1 MRRPGEGEA
10 VESRKRWEL
19 TLVQESRMYI
29 YLQASTQAG
38 PGRPSTMDGDHKIPQ
53 LYYTRGVSET
63 LRDYYKG
70 PYLLV
75 LGESS
80 P

>member
-1 MRRPGEGEA
+1 MTLKLEKEEG
-10 VESRKRWEL
+10 
-19 TLVQESRMYI
+19 
-29 YLQASTQAG
+29 
-38 PGRPSTMDGDHKIPQ
+38 PGDHKIPQ
-53 LYYTRGVSET
+53 LYYIMSEK

-75 LGESS
+75 LRESS